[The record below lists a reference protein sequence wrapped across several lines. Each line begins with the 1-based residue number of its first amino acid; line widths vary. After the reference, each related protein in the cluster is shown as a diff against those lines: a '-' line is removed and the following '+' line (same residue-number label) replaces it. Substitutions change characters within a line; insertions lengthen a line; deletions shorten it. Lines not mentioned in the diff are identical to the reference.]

1 MKKIY
6 VCVLS
11 CMVAVDALAAYTGHV
26 FVDKNGNGV
35 FDKGEKT
42 LSGVMVSDGLNVVKT
57 ERDGSFALPGHEK
70 ERFIFITTP
79 SGYRTNNAY
88 YRRIETGQT
97 VYDFGVTPYNAHV
110 GKDGSHRFV
119 HLSDTEISGPGSVDE
134 HTDWVQNLRD
144 YAANEDV
151 AFIIHGGDI
160 CYETGLKKHIR
171 LMNTENMN
179 VPVFYSIGNH
189 DLVKGAY
196 GEELFESSSHSM
208 DRLGILLM

>member
-42 LSGVMVSDGLNVVKT
+42 LSGVIVSDGLNVVKT
-57 ERDGSFALPGHEK
+57 ERDGSFTLPGHEK

-144 YAANEDV
+144 YAANEEV
-151 AFIIHGGDI
+151 AFRVALW
-160 CYETGLKKHIR
+160 T
-171 LMNTENMN
+171 
-179 VPVFYSIGNH
+179 
-189 DLVKGAY
+189 DLV
-196 GEELFESSSHSM
+196 FF
-208 DRLGILLM
+208 